1 MPRKKQL
8 PPPPDLNLPDEQ
20 RESLSMWLKESLAMQ
35 SVIYEERIAALKDIG
50 EHPSALMGRFVRAF
64 AGLGMPPRFIASLC
78 KTSPSIIEKH
88 YSEEMLL
95 GRSETVAMVATNA
108 VRIAT
113 SQTDPAASK
122 MALAFLD
129 RLGGDD
135 WKPPT
140 KRVEMG
146 EIEKPKVL
154 DTSKLTYEQRAQ
166 LREIM
171 LSMAGGAPAELTQNT
186 DEPGDE

>member
-1 MPRKKQL
+1 
-8 PPPPDLNLPDEQ
+8 
-20 RESLSMWLKESLAMQ
+20 
-35 SVIYEERIAALKDIG
+35 
-50 EHPSALMGRFVRAF
+50 
-64 AGLGMPPRFIASLC
+64 
-78 KTSPSIIEKH
+78 
-88 YSEEMLL
+88 
-95 GRSETVAMVATNA
+95 MVATNA

-146 EIEKPKVL
+146 EIEKPRVL
-154 DTSKLTYEQRAQ
+154 DTSKLTYEQRQQ

-171 LSMAGGAPAELTQNT
+171 LSMAGQAPAAELTQDT

>member
-8 PPPPDLNLPDEQ
+8 PPPPDVNVPEEQ
-20 RESLSMWLKESLAMQ
+20 RESLSMWLKECMAVQ
-35 SVIYEERIAALKDIG
+35 AEGYEERIASLKEVG
-50 EHPSALMGRFVRAF
+50 EHPSPLMGRFVRTF
-64 AGLGMPPRFIASLC
+64 AGLGMPTKFIASLC
-78 KTSPSIIEKH
+78 KTSVSTIEK
-88 YSEEMLL
+88 YYEEEMLL

-146 EIEKPKVL
+146 EIEKPRVL

-171 LSMAGGAPAELTQNT
+171 LSMAGQAPAAELTQ
-186 DEPGDE
+186 DEDTAE